1 MMTDPIADMLTRI
14 RNASMARKTEVSLPY
29 SKLKF
34 AIAAILLKEGY
45 ILSAEKVRSKIGTFD
60 DLQVALKYG
69 EGKKN
74 AIHVLKRISKPGSR
88 IYVGYVDLKKGRVV
102 RGFRIISTP
111 KGLMT
116 DKEAI
121 KGKLGGEILCE
132 IY

>member
-1 MMTDPIADMLTRI
+1 MTDPIADMLTRI

-34 AIAAILLKEGY
+34 AIAEILLKEGY
-45 ILSAEKVRSKIGTFD
+45 ILSAIKARSKLGTFD
-60 DLQVALKYG
+60 DIMMVLKYG

-88 IYVGYVDLKKGRVV
+88 IYVGYEELKKGGAV
-102 RGFRIISTP
+102 RGFRIVSTP

-116 DKEAI
+116 DKTAI
-121 KGKLGGEILCE
+121 KGKLGGELLCE

>member
-14 RNASMARKTEVSLPY
+14 RNASMARKKEVSLPC

-34 AIAAILLKEGY
+34 AIAEILLKEGY
-45 ILSAEKVRSKIGTFD
+45 ILSAMKMRSKIGPFD
-60 DLQVALKYG
+60 DLQMVLKYG

-88 IYVGYVDLKKGRVV
+88 IYVGYEELKKGSAV
-102 RGFRIISTP
+102 RGFRIVSTS

-121 KGKLGGEILCE
+121 RGKLGGELLCE